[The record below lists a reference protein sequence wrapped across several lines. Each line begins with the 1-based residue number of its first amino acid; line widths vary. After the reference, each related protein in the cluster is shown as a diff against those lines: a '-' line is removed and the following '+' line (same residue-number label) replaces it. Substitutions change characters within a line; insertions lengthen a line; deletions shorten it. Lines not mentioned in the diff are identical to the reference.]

1 MEGYYR
7 YTTGELTDE
16 VLEAIKGEKQKLGI
30 CSLSSKHDIELMWS
44 HYCDGH
50 RGVVIGVEIDSNK
63 YEIEPIKYSGLSNI
77 TSSEIKNNNYSDIA
91 KSILTNKH
99 SIWSYEKEVRVF
111 VKGSNFVNVQVTE
124 LILGEKM
131 DTRTKN
137 FIKKLVEKINP
148 NIEVKMSNIYN
159 I

>member
-16 VLEAIKGEKQKLGI
+16 VLKAIKGEKQKLGI

-50 RGVVIGVEIDSNK
+50 RGVVIGVEVDSSK
-63 YEIEPIKYSGLSNI
+63 YEIEPIKYNGLSNI
-77 TSSEIKNNNYSDIA
+77 TSSETKNNNYSDIA

-131 DTRTKN
+131 DTRTQK

-148 NIEVKMSNIYN
+148 NIEVKMSNIYT